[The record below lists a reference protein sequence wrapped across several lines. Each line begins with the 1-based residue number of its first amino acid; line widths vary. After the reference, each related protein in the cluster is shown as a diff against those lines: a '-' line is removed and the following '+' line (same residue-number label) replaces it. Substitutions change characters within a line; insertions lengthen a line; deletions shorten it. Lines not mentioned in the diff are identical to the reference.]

1 MSQDVVKENFSKLLA
16 RSPNDT
22 GSPEMQIA
30 FLTQR
35 IKSLGG
41 HFKTHK
47 NDNHSK
53 RGLLQMVNNRRKL
66 LAHLK
71 SEDITRYKQAAS
83 VLGLR
88 T

>member
-1 MSQDVVKENFSKLLA
+1 MPKDMEKESIFSVLA

-35 IKSLGG
+35 IKSLSG
-41 HFKTHK
+41 HFEVHK

-53 RGLLQMVNNRRKL
+53 RGLLQMVNVRRKL

-71 SEDITRYKQAAS
+71 SEDLVRYKQAAS

>member
-1 MSQDVVKENFSKLLA
+1 MPQDVEKEDFSKVLA

-41 HFKTHK
+41 HFKIHK
-47 NDNHSK
+47 GDNHSK

-66 LAHLK
+66 LTHLK
-71 SEDITRYKQAAS
+71 SEDVKRYKQVAS

-88 T
+88 A